1 MKSVGISRSMGRGFR
16 LSSSQSLDE
25 RYTRHGVAGEVRYVG
40 TPRGAGFRLIEYR
53 DGFMLVVRIGEREDT
68 MAPGFGK
75 IAAVLADDA
84 AATQALLAGMVTD
97 WRDSG
102 AKIAGVIGELHGLP
116 DRTCGAGFLR
126 DIASG
131 KPYRIY
137 LEVPPRQNSCHLD
150 AVGVASVC
158 KAILGQIS
166 MSDLVI
172 LNKFGK
178 LERTGEGLAAAF
190 ELAISAGKPLLTTVS
205 DRHRDA
211 WRTFAPDASFL
222 PADKAALQNWWRAVH
237 LPLRHP
243 PQAHTHPDRG

>member
-1 MKSVGISRSMGRGFR
+1 
-16 LSSSQSLDE
+16 
-25 RYTRHGVAGEVRYVG
+25 
-40 TPRGAGFRLIEYR
+40 
-53 DGFMLVVRIGEREDT
+53 
-68 MAPGFGK
+68 MAPGVGK
-75 IAAVLADDA
+75 IAAVLADDG
-84 AATQALLAGMVTD
+84 AATQALLAAMVTD

-131 KPYRIY
+131 KPHRIY
-137 LEVPPRQNSCHLD
+137 LEVPPRQDSCHLD
-150 AVGVASVC
+150 VVGVASVC

-166 MSDLVI
+166 MSDLVV

-178 LERTGEGLAAAF
+178 LERMGEGLAAAF
-190 ELAISAGKPLLTTVS
+190 ELAISAGKPVLTTVS

-222 PADKAALQNWWRAVH
+222 PADKAALQNWWRAIH

-243 PQAHTHPDRG
+243 PQAQAHPERG